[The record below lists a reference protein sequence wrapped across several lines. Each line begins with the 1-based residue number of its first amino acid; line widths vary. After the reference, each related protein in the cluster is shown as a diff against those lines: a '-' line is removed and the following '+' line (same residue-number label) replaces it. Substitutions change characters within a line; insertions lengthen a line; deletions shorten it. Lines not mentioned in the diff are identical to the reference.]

1 MKIGIVKRQTLTTT
15 KEKNKRMQET
25 EKDSKNER
33 ENAKT
38 AINTN
43 LGCSAN
49 YINFEYIPGDMELQS
64 WIKQSKLQAMFQR
77 AKRTIKIQISKKKK
91 TNFFEEGCRSYSRW
105 KTDSGDGQICRIL
118 GRYLWK
124 RQEEKKNGMD
134 RQSAQTTYNKF
145 QQCGRK

>member
-49 YINFEYIPGDMELQS
+49 YINFEYIPEPFVQQS
-64 WIKQSKLQAMFQR
+64 GKKKIKLQEKFKR
-77 AKRTIKIQISKKKK
+77 VKRTKKIQKTKKKK
-91 TNFFEEGCRSYSRW
+91 TNFFEEGCRSYSR
-105 KTDSGDGQICRIL
+105 
-118 GRYLWK
+118 
-124 RQEEKKNGMD
+124 
-134 RQSAQTTYNKF
+134 
-145 QQCGRK
+145 